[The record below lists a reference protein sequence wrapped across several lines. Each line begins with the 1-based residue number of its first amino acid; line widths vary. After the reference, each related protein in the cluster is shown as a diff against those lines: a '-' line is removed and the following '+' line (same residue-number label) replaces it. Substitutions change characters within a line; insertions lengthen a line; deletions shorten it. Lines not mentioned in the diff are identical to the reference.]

1 MTFDPQQVEALGP
14 LICLDLETALA
25 PLSFKGRKH
34 VRLIQFYSDL
44 GECWFD
50 LQTFTNADWDALKE
64 VLERPTFT
72 WIGHNIAFDYRCL
85 LGCGIRLRGRL
96 EDTMIQSQ
104 LLTNGLPNTSNSLE
118 AVVLRVLKKQISK
131 ELQAQDWMNAELN
144 EKDIAYAMGDVRLTW
159 QVWQEQRVEIKN
171 AGIS

>member
-1 MTFDPQQVEALGP
+1 
-14 LICLDLETALA
+14 
-25 PLSFKGRKH
+25 
-34 VRLIQFYSDL
+34 
-44 GECWFD
+44 
-50 LQTFTNADWDALKE
+50 
-64 VLERPTFT
+64 
-72 WIGHNIAFDYRCL
+72 
-85 LGCGIRLRGRL
+85 
-96 EDTMIQSQ
+96 MIQSQ